1 MLLKKKKKENYLDP
15 RSILLEYYWHATHY
29 MNCII
34 QKTFLAILE
43 RKHKDQDSIHHKIDQ
58 ITEVKA
64 LDSLPMKILMSYL
77 SS

>member
-1 MLLKKKKKENYLDP
+1 
-15 RSILLEYYWHATHY
+15 